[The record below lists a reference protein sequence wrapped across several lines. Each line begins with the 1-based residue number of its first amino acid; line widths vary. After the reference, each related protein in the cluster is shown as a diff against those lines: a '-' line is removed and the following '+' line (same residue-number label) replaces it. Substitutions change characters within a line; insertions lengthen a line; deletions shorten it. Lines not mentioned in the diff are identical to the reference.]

1 MKEFK
6 NIPSKLYEKTENWVA
21 KEKNLTKT
29 KYSNNFQESKQK
41 PRRIMSAS
49 ASHSN
54 RKHQQGNFPITF
66 NYKINEKKKETSMF
80 DNYYHDKMVQ
90 KKIIPSEEEE
100 KAQQLKDDLDYQFEA
115 HLRELK
121 NCNNIES
128 QINEQYETI
137 KKAQIKANTPSIN
150 DNGIIL
156 KKSNNKNFVEENK
169 QKVIKGEIP
178 KKIHNSNNNNN
189 SNTKSEQNNFHKE
202 FGKTPKYLKNMKIEA
217 EKKKESDMLKKEQ
230 EKYPKGTRLLSEE
243 ERVFTLNKLLESKKE
258 IENLVAKLPITLNSQ
273 AAKNKQEELY
283 KKLDEIEKAIITFSK
298 KKVFVKIES

>member
-6 NIPSKLYEKTENWVA
+6 NVPSKLYEKTENWIA
-21 KEKNLTKT
+21 KEKNLTKA
-29 KYSNNFQESKQK
+29 KYPNNFNESKPK

-49 ASHSN
+49 AAHSN
-54 RKHQQGNFPITF
+54 RNIQPGYTPINID
-66 NYKINEKKKETSMF
+66 NYMNNNKKKENSMF
-80 DNYYHDKMVQ
+80 DNYYHDKMVS
-90 KKIIPSEEEE
+90 KKLIPSQEEE
-100 KAQQLKDDLDYQFEA
+100 KAQQIKEDLDYQFQA
-115 HLRELK
+115 HLRELRSF
-121 NCNNIES
+121 NNIES
-128 QINEQYETI
+128 KINEQYETI
-137 KKAQIKANTPSIN
+137 KKAQLKANTPSLN
-150 DNGIIL
+150 DNGFIL

-178 KKIHNSNNNNN
+178 KKMHIN
-189 SNTKSEQNNFHKE
+189 SNTNNKPEQEHFHKE

>member
-54 RKHQQGNFPITF
+54 RNLQQGNVPITF
-66 NYKINEKKKETSMF
+66 NYKINDKKKETSMF

-115 HLRELK
+115 HLRELR

-128 QINEQYETI
+128 QINEQYEMI
-137 KKAQIKANTPSIN
+137 KKAQIKANTPSLN
-150 DNGIIL
+150 DNGFIL

-178 KKIHNSNNNNN
+178 KKMHIN
-189 SNTKSEQNNFHKE
+189 SNTNNKPEQEHFHKE